1 MAGQRGF
8 DPIAIVERSY
18 ALQGSESEWID
29 RLLEAVGP
37 AIDQGIGVYGFT
49 YRWHGGRLIFTAF
62 ASGNPA
68 WEHALRQMRE
78 KRRSDY
84 LASCD

>member
-37 AIDQGIGVYGFT
+37 AIDQSIGVYG
-49 YRWHGGRLIFTAF
+49 
-62 ASGNPA
+62 SS
-68 WEHALRQMRE
+68 
-78 KRRSDY
+78 RRSRA
-84 LASCD
+84 ASRHGKISFDK